1 MMNMKK
7 NYLIAS
13 TFFIFSNV
21 LAQNLKVNQE
31 WWQPNGEVKVI
42 TSDSNTIYVGG
53 TFTSVAPN
61 IKYGCQFDTLSKVPD
76 INFNYRT
83 NPDGKVYSSIE
94 DGNGGWII
102 GGSFSSIGEYKRT
115 NLAWLNGD
123 GTIKPW
129 APKLDGPVLTITI
142 KNGTIYIGGDFRFV
156 NDQTRFSLASFE
168 LSSGNLT
175 NWQIMTNGS
184 ITCIDSDSSDLFFG
198 GSFTSVAESKNRFD
212 LTLNINN
219 PSNPDYSKITPNGN
233 VLCSVSDGQGGWYIG
248 GEFTKVGNVERN
260 YLAKI
265 NSDGTLSS
273 WDPKVNGSINHM
285 NVLNNLLYVLGNF
298 TTVGD
303 SIRQYGASIIDNKG
317 KAQYSEFQENNFYKS
332 NFGLYT
338 SANYVYAATTNG
350 LTRFNNTGTKDN
362 WSPDMANV
370 SGWKI
375 DGTPYLWGLVFINA
389 VFETDTFVI
398 ISGDFNWLNG
408 KSFSGG
414 NCAVFSS
421 ISGKYL
427 SNYNLSTIGKI
438 NIFAHESND
447 LYAVGDFSTIGGG
460 AKSKI
465 AKINISDF
473 SIMAFNLTIN
483 GLITNAAVYNHK
495 LYLTGGFDSTI
506 GVKRDGFIEIDAD
519 DGSVTNW
526 VAPISGQSF
535 YTMSF
540 YNNQMY
546 LGGGLITGMRQFTK
560 NMGACKLNN
569 SNPNSFSSQVDDVVY
584 CLKASGNELL
594 IGGKFTKI
602 GDSASLSF
610 GRISKATGLPTKS
623 YPDLISSGAVYSI
636 ACDDAKIY
644 IGGFFY
650 RDWYDINGNRTRSR
664 GLISINKKNHSVTAL
679 YTFWGI
685 SVLKIHNKTVY
696 AGGYTFD
703 YSTGVYSYG
712 LFKVNSE
719 TLDPIWQNECN
730 SWIRTLSFHKSKLY
744 IGGDYTSTYS
754 QKRNNAFALDAK
766 TGAIKNWNPEVDGS
780 VNTIIL
786 KNTNVYIG
794 GLFNNVGGQART
806 NLAAVD
812 KLTAAPLAWRPNP
825 NGQVLSLANSNDTLY
840 VGGSFTTIGG
850 ANRNNLA
857 SLDISTSYALNW
869 DPSPNSA
876 VSTILPYGD
885 KIYVGGSFQTIGG
898 QGRNFLAKFKIDG
911 TLMPWNAYVFKY
923 RDFRP
928 WGGPFQPYG
937 GGVKSMKLKGNSLFV
952 GGDINLVNYT
962 KGGGN
967 MMPGHIFDTRDGIA
981 EVDATTG
988 SATTWNAM
996 LSDGS
1001 IVNSLILKDS
1011 FVIAGGSLNM
1021 ANDPKRPFL
1030 TSLYT
1035 NNAKVGYW
1043 MANPDNEINTL
1054 HLHQKNLIVGGKF
1067 NNIDN
1072 KVVNYLAA
1080 FQAPYP
1086 FISSFYPT
1094 TAFTNDTVI
1103 IYGENFTGA
1112 TKVTF
1117 GDVDALSFKVIS
1129 DNGIHAIVGAGASG
1143 LVKVETPIGIATKSV
1158 FTFSKTNA
1166 TISIQTNQINIYP
1179 NPVTNVLNINLKAE
1193 IMNSRFT
1200 IYNIQGLKMM
1210 SGILDKANNN
1220 INLEVLASGIYILT
1234 IEGQQAASFKL
1245 IKQ

>member
-1 MMNMKK
+1 MKK

-175 NWQIMTNGS
+175 NWQVMTNGY
-184 ITCIDSDSSDLFFG
+184 ITCMDSDSSDLFFG
-198 GSFTSVAESKNRFD
+198 GSFTSLAESKNRFD

-219 PSNPDYSKITPNGN
+219 PSNPDYSRITPNGN
-233 VLCSVSDGQGGWYIG
+233 VLCSASDGQGGWYIG

-285 NVLNNLLYVLGNF
+285 TVLNNLLYVLGNF
-298 TTVGD
+298 NAVGD
-303 SIRQYGASIIDNKG
+303 SIRPYGASIIDNKG

-623 YPDLISSGAVYSI
+623 YPDLISAGAVYSI

-650 RDWYDINGNRTRSR
+650 RDWYDINGNLTRSR

-696 AGGYTFD
+696 AGGYTYD
-703 YSTGVYSYG
+703 YSTGLYSYG

-744 IGGDYTSTYS
+744 IGGDFTSTYN

-780 VNTIIL
+780 INTILL

-812 KLTAAPLAWRPNP
+812 KLSAAPLAWRPNP

-876 VSTILPYGD
+876 VSTILPYNNQ
-885 KIYVGGSFQTIGG
+885 IYVGGSFQTISG
-898 QGRNFLAKFKIDG
+898 QNRNFLAKFKNDG
-911 TLMPWNAYVFKY
+911 TLMPWNAYIFKY

-967 MMPGHIFDTRDGIA
+967 MLPGHIFDTRDGIA

-1054 HLHQKNLIVGGKF
+1054 HLNQKNLIIGGKF

-1072 KVVNYLAA
+1072 KVVNYLAV

-1112 TKVTF
+1112 SKVTF

>member
-1 MMNMKK
+1 
-7 NYLIAS
+7 
-13 TFFIFSNV
+13 
-21 LAQNLKVNQE
+21 
-31 WWQPNGEVKVI
+31 
-42 TSDSNTIYVGG
+42 
-53 TFTSVAPN
+53 
-61 IKYGCQFDTLSKVPD
+61 
-76 INFNYRT
+76 
-83 NPDGKVYSSIE
+83 
-94 DGNGGWII
+94 
-102 GGSFSSIGEYKRT
+102 
-115 NLAWLNGD
+115 
-123 GTIKPW
+123 
-129 APKLDGPVLTITI
+129 
-142 KNGTIYIGGDFRFV
+142 
-156 NDQTRFSLASFE
+156 
-168 LSSGNLT
+168 
-175 NWQIMTNGS
+175 MTNGS

-198 GSFTSVAESKNRFD
+198 GSFTSMWESKNRFD

-219 PSNPDYSKITPNGN
+219 PSNPDYSRITPNGN
-233 VLCSVSDGQGGWYIG
+233 VLCSASDGQGGWYIG

-265 NSDGTLSS
+265 NSDGTLSN
-273 WDPKVNGSINHM
+273 WDPKVDGIINRM
-285 NVLNNLLYVLGNF
+285 TVSNSLLYVLGNF

-303 SIRQYGASIIDNKG
+303 SIRPYGASIIDNKG
-317 KAQYSEFQENNFYKS
+317 KAQYSEFQENNFYKG

-338 SANYVYAATTNG
+338 SANYVYAATTKG

-362 WSPDMANV
+362 WSPDMANAQ
-370 SGWKI
+370 SWNI
-375 DGTPYLWGLVFINA
+375 DGTPYRWGLVYINA

-408 KSFSGG
+408 NTRFDGT
-414 NCAVFSS
+414 CAVFSS
-421 ISGKYL
+421 NSGKYL
-427 SNYNLSTIGKI
+427 SNYNLSTNGKI
-438 NIFAHESND
+438 NIFAYESND
-447 LYAVGDFSTIGGG
+447 LYAVGDFSTIGGV
-460 AKSKI
+460 AKRKI
-465 AKINISDF
+465 ARIDTRFDF
-473 SIMAFNLTIN
+473 SIRDFDLTTN
-483 GLITNAAVYNHK
+483 GLITNAVVNNGF
-495 LYLTGGFDSTI
+495 LYLTGSFDSTN
-506 GVKRDGFIEIDAD
+506 GVKRDGFVEIYIN

-526 VAPISGQSF
+526 VAPISGQSIN
-535 YTMSF
+535 TMSF

-546 LGGGLITGMRQFTK
+546 LGGGLITGIRQFTK

-644 IGGFFY
+644 LGGYFY

-664 GLISINKKNHSVTAL
+664 GLISINKKTHSVTAL

-703 YSTGVYSYG
+703 YSTGIYSYG

-730 SWIRTLSFHKSKLY
+730 SWIRTISFHKSKLY
-744 IGGDYTSTYS
+744 IGGDFTSTYN

-780 VNTIIL
+780 INTIIL

-794 GLFNNVGGQART
+794 GLFNNVGGQGRN

-812 KLTAAPLAWRPNP
+812 KFNAAPLAWRPNP

-850 ANRNNLA
+850 ANRNNFA
-857 SLDISTSYALNW
+857 ALDLSTSYALNW
-869 DPSPNSA
+869 NPNPNGA
-876 VSTILPYGD
+876 VRAIIAKGD
-885 KIYVGGSFQTIGG
+885 KIYLGGDFGNIAG
-898 QGRNFLAKFKIDG
+898 QDRNYLAKFKTDG
-911 TLMPWNAYVFKY
+911 SLMAWNAQAYKY
-923 RDFRP
+923 RF
-928 WGGPFQPYG
+928 YG
-937 GGVKSMKLKGNSLFV
+937 GQIGYVKSTGGVRDIKLLDNNLYV
-952 GGDINLVNYT
+952 GGDLNLFNVSNPSPNIKT
-962 KGGGN
+962 G
-967 MMPGHIFDTRDGIA
+967 FDIRQGIA
-981 EVDATTG
+981 QIDATTG
-988 SATTWNAM
+988 SATSWNAM

-1035 NNAKVGYW
+1035 NNVNVGYW

-1054 HLHQKNLIVGGKF
+1054 HLNQKNLIVGGKF

-1086 FISSFYPT
+1086 FISLFYPT

-1112 TKVTF
+1112 SKVTF

-1129 DNGIHAIVGAGASG
+1129 DNEIYARVGAGATG